1 MWQPVRCVV
10 SRLFPVRGIGA
21 RGDTRTRVRAA
32 SALATAMVMAR
43 TTGAFYVMGGVLGL
57 VITAIAPGDE
67 GNRPLVG
74 TAAAIALVLGLTLLA
89 WGPRLPHSIHHGY
102 VAIATV
108 LVTIAVHS
116 FPNTVG
122 GISLASFYVFVA
134 CDAALFF
141 RWSQA
146 AAHIA
151 FAMALCLWVL
161 PARDLPW
168 WSGLIPAGVT
178 FGVGVVV
185 GILTRMASEAD
196 IDVLTG
202 LLNRRGFD
210 RALNTAIE
218 QAGRSGQGLSLV
230 LVDLDRFQ
238 KINDH
243 LGHRAG
249 DAVLQRV
256 ADTWSKLLSEEQRLA
271 RYGGDAFALLLP
283 NTTEQAAILLTE
295 QLRAAVTTGCSAGV
309 TSWQP
314 GESGSLLVSRADV
327 GLYRAKQAG
336 RNRTVLESSR
346 QLPLAVELRE
356 AIDRGALDVHY
367 QPIVSLTEGGGKAVG
382 VEALLRWSSSAQPD
396 VTTEGLIRVAEEYDL
411 ISDLDELVLRRA
423 CADAARLQETFA
435 QLDLTLNVN
444 VSGLELAETGY
455 ADRVSDILASTGWP
469 ADQLVLE
476 VTESELAAESQTA
489 IGNLHTLRDRGVRI
503 AIDDFGTGYSSLSRL
518 ATLPSDI
525 IKVDQSFVAAIRSD
539 SPAPPLLGVIAALSS
554 ALDLQVIA
562 EGVETEYQAAVL
574 TELGFAL
581 AQGYHYSDSHPVAE
595 LINDLN
601 EGQGR
606 VGSGFAG
613 REIGDDPMPAANGW
627 LPLG

>member
-1 MWQPVRCVV
+1 M
-10 SRLFPVRGIGA
+10 RGIGS

-43 TTGAFYVMGGVLGL
+43 TTGAFYVMGGLLGL
-57 VITAIAPGDE
+57 ILTAVAPGDE

-74 TAAAIALVLGLTLLA
+74 VAAFVALLLGISLLI
-89 WGPRLPHSIHHGY
+89 WGPRLPHSVHHAY
-102 VAIATV
+102 VATATV
-108 LVTIAVHS
+108 LVTVAVHW

-122 GISLASFYVFVA
+122 AISLAAFYVFVA
-134 CDAALFF
+134 CDAAIFF
-141 RWSQA
+141 SWRWLG
-146 AAHIA
+146 AHLA
-151 FAMALCLWVL
+151 FAIACCLWVV
-161 PARDLPW
+161 PSRGLPW
-168 WSGLIPAGVT
+168 WSGLIPAGIT
-178 FGVGVVV
+178 FGIGIVV
-185 GILTRMASEAD
+185 GILTRMASDAD

-210 RALNTAIE
+210 RALSNAI
-218 QAGRSGQGLSLV
+218 AHATRTGQGLALV

-256 ADTWSKLLSEEQRLA
+256 ADTWSKLLGPDQRLA

-283 NTTEQAAILLTE
+283 GTTEQAAILLTE
-295 QLRAAVTTGCSAGV
+295 ELRAAVTTGCSAGV

-356 AIDRGALDVHY
+356 AIDRGTLDVQY
-367 QPIVSLTEGGGKAVG
+367 QPIVSLSDGATRAVG
-382 VEALLRWSSSAQPD
+382 VEALLRWSSHAQPD

-444 VSGLELAETGY
+444 VSGLELAETEY
-455 ADRVSDILASTGWP
+455 ADRVSGILTETGWP
-469 ADQLVLE
+469 AEQLVLE
-476 VTESELAAESQTA
+476 VTESELAAESETA
-489 IGNLHTLRDRGVRI
+489 IANLHKLRERGVRI

-525 IKVDQSFVAAIRSD
+525 LKVDQSFVAAIRSD
-539 SPAPPLLGVIAALSS
+539 SPAPPLLGVIAALSKS
-554 ALDLQVIA
+554 LDLQVIA

-581 AQGYHYSDSHPVAE
+581 AQGYHYSDSHPVSE

-601 EGQGR
+601 DRHGL
-606 VGSGFAG
+606 VG
-613 REIGDDPMPAANGW
+613 AAISDGEPNTNGW
-627 LPLG
+627 IPMDNPLDGGAPGAQG

>member
-1 MWQPVRCVV
+1 M
-10 SRLFPVRGIGA
+10 RGLGS
-21 RGDTRTRVRAA
+21 RGDTRTQVRAA

-57 VITAIAPGDE
+57 LITAIAPGDE

-74 TAAAIALVLGLTLLA
+74 SAAAVALLLGVSLLI
-89 WGPRLPHSIHHGY
+89 WGPRQPHWVHHGY
-102 VAIATV
+102 VAVATV
-108 LVTIAVHS
+108 LVTIAVHW

-122 GISLASFYVFVA
+122 AITLAAFYVFVA
-134 CDAALFF
+134 ADAAIFF
-141 RWSQA
+141 AWRLA
-146 AAHIA
+146 GAHVG
-151 FAMALCLWVL
+151 FAVVLCLWVV
-161 PARDLPW
+161 PSRGLPW
-168 WSGLIPAGVT
+168 WSGIIPAGITV
-178 FGVGVVV
+178 GVGIVV
-185 GILTRMASEAD
+185 GILTRMASDAD
-196 IDVLTG
+196 IDTLTG

-210 RALNTAIE
+210 RALNSAIGH
-218 QAGRSGQGLSLV
+218 AGRTGQGLALV

-256 ADTWSKLLSEEQRLA
+256 GDAWSKLLGPDQVLA

-356 AIDRGALDVHY
+356 AIDTGALDVHY
-367 QPIVSLTEGGGKAVG
+367 QPIVSLGEDGAQAVG
-382 VEALLRWSSSAQPD
+382 VEALLRWSSNAQPD

-423 CADAARLQETFA
+423 CADAARLQQTFA

-444 VSGLELAETGY
+444 VSGLELAESNY
-455 ADRVSDILASTGWP
+455 ADRVSGILADTGWP

-489 IGNLHTLRDRGVRI
+489 IANLHQLRDSGVRI

-518 ATLPSDI
+518 ATIPSDI
-525 IKVDQSFVAAIRSD
+525 LKVDQSFVAAIRSD
-539 SPAPPLLGVIAALSS
+539 SPAPPLLGVIAALSKS
-554 ALDLQVIA
+554 LDLQVIA

-581 AQGYHYSDSHPVAE
+581 AQGYHYSDSHPVSE
-595 LINDLN
+595 LISDMNSSRGLVGAGATDRELAAKGWVPLDN
-601 EGQGR
+601 NGFDPEGSIR
-606 VGSGFAG
+606 RS
-613 REIGDDPMPAANGW
+613 
-627 LPLG
+627 

>member
-1 MWQPVRCVV
+1 M
-10 SRLFPVRGIGA
+10 RGIGA

-32 SALATAMVMAR
+32 SALATAKVMAR
-43 TTGAFYVMGGVLGL
+43 TTGAFYVLGGVLGL
-57 VITAIAPGDE
+57 TITAVAPGDD
-67 GNRPLVG
+67 GNRLLVG
-74 TAAAIALVLGLTLLA
+74 TAAAVALVLGLTLLV
-89 WGPRLPHSIHHGY
+89 WGPRMPHALHHLY
-102 VAIATV
+102 LATATV
-108 LVTIAVHS
+108 LVTIAVHD
-116 FPNTVG
+116 FPNLVG
-122 GISLASFYVFVA
+122 GITLASFYVFIA

-141 RWSQA
+141 AWPQA
-146 AAHIA
+146 AAHIG
-151 FAMALCLWVL
+151 FAMVLCLWVL

-178 FGVGVVV
+178 FGAGVVV
-185 GILTRMASEAD
+185 GILTRMASDAD

-202 LLNRRGFD
+202 LLNRRGFEKQ
-210 RALNTAIE
+210 LNPAIDA
-218 QAGRSGQGLSLV
+218 AGRSGQGLSLV

-256 ADTWSKLLSEEQRLA
+256 ADSWLDLLAPDQVLA
-271 RYGGDAFALLLP
+271 RFGGDVFALLLP
-283 NTTEQAAILLTE
+283 GTTEQAAILLTE
-295 QLRAAVTTGCSAGV
+295 KLRAAVTMGCSAGV

-314 GESGSLLVSRADV
+314 GESGSLLISRADV

-367 QPIVSLTEGGGKAVG
+367 QPIVSLTEDGGQAVG
-382 VEALLRWSSSAQPD
+382 VEALLRWSSNAQPE

-423 CADAARLQETFA
+423 CADAARLQESFA
-435 QLDLTLNVN
+435 SLDLTLNVN
-444 VSGLELAETGY
+444 VSGLELAEPDY
-455 ADRVSDILASTGWP
+455 AERVATILSDTGWP

-489 IGNLHTLRDRGVRI
+489 ITNLHTLRDRGVRI

-518 ATLPSDI
+518 ATIPSDI
-525 IKVDQSFVAAIRSD
+525 LKVDQSFVAAIRSD
-539 SPAPPLLGVIAALSS
+539 SPAPPLLGVIAALSKS
-554 ALDLQVIA
+554 LDLQVIA

-581 AQGYHYSDSHPVAE
+581 AQGYHYSDSHPVSE

-601 EGQGR
+601 DARPRPTGT
-606 VGSGFAG
+606 
-613 REIGDDPMPAANGW
+613 DDSVAANGW
-627 LPLG
+627 IPLG

>member
-1 MWQPVRCVV
+1 M
-10 SRLFPVRGIGA
+10 RGIGA

-32 SALATAMVMAR
+32 SALATAKVMAR
-43 TTGAFYVMGGVLGL
+43 TTGAFYVLGGVLGL
-57 VITAIAPGDE
+57 TITAIAPADTRALDVTGVED
-67 GNRPLVG
+67 GSRLLVG
-74 TAAAIALVLGLTLLA
+74 IAAAVALVLGLTLLA
-89 WGPRLPHSIHHGY
+89 WGPRMPHALHHAY
-102 VAIATV
+102 LATATV
-108 LVTIAVHS
+108 LVTIAVHD
-116 FPNTVG
+116 FPNLVG
-122 GISLASFYVFVA
+122 GITLASFYVFVA

-141 RWSQA
+141 AWPFA
-146 AAHIA
+146 AAHIG

-161 PARDLPW
+161 PDRGLSW

-178 FGVGVVV
+178 FGAGVVV
-185 GILTRMASEAD
+185 GILTRMASDAD

-202 LLNRRGFD
+202 LLNRRGFEKQ
-210 RALNTAIE
+210 LNPAIDA
-218 QAGRSGQGLSLV
+218 AGRGGHGLSLV

-256 ADTWSKLLSEEQRLA
+256 ADAWLDLLAPDQVLA
-271 RYGGDAFALLLP
+271 RFGGDVFALLLP
-283 NTTEQAAILLTE
+283 GTTEQAAILLTE
-295 QLRAAVTTGCSAGV
+295 QLRAAVTMGCSAGV

-314 GESGSLLVSRADV
+314 GESGSLLISRADV

-367 QPIVSLTEGGGKAVG
+367 QPIVSLTEDGGQAVG
-382 VEALLRWSSSAQPD
+382 VEALLRWSSNAQPE

-423 CADAARLQETFA
+423 CADAARLQESFA
-435 QLDLTLNVN
+435 SLDLTLNVN
-444 VSGLELAETGY
+444 VSGLELAETDY
-455 ADRVSDILASTGWP
+455 AERVATILADTGWP

-489 IGNLHTLRDRGVRI
+489 ITNLHTLRERGVRI

-518 ATLPSDI
+518 ATIPSDI
-525 IKVDQSFVAAIRSD
+525 LKVDQSFVAAIRSD
-539 SPAPPLLGVIAALSS
+539 SPAPPLLGVIAALSKS
-554 ALDLQVIA
+554 LDLQVIA

-581 AQGYHYSDSHPVAE
+581 AQGYHYSDSHPVSE

-601 EGQGR
+601 EGNPQAGTSDDDDSLSA
-606 VGSGFAG
+606 SGW
-613 REIGDDPMPAANGW
+613 I
-627 LPLG
+627 PL

>member
-1 MWQPVRCVV
+1 
-10 SRLFPVRGIGA
+10 
-21 RGDTRTRVRAA
+21 
-32 SALATAMVMAR
+32 MAR

-57 VITAIAPGDE
+57 LITAIAPGDQ

-74 TAAAIALVLGLTLLA
+74 SAAAVALVLGSTLLA
-89 WGPRLPHSIHHGY
+89 WGPRLPHSAHHVY
-102 VAIATV
+102 LATATV

-116 FPNTVG
+116 FPNTTG
-122 GISLASFYVFVA
+122 AISLSAFYVFIA
-134 CDAALFF
+134 CDAAMFF
-141 RWSQA
+141 TWSQA
-146 AAHIA
+146 SAHIG
-151 FAMALCLWVL
+151 FALALCLWVL
-161 PARDLPW
+161 PVRPAPPGLPW
-168 WSGLIPAGVT
+168 WTGLIPAGVT
-178 FGVGVVV
+178 VGVGVVV
-185 GILTRMASEAD
+185 GVLTRMASEAD

-202 LLNRRGFD
+202 LLNSRGFD
-210 RALNTAIE
+210 RVLGTAIQ
-218 QAGRSGQGLSLV
+218 QAARNDHGLALV

-238 KINDH
+238 KVNDH

-256 ADTWSKLLSEEQRLA
+256 ADTWSKLLAADHHLA

-295 QLRAAVTTGCSAGV
+295 QLRAAVTVGCSAGV

-314 GESGSLLVSRADV
+314 GESGSLLISRADV

-336 RNRTVLESSR
+336 RNRTVLESAR

-356 AIDRGALDVHY
+356 AIDCGALDVHY

-382 VEALLRWSSSAQPD
+382 VEALLRWSSSAQPE

-411 ISDLDELVLRRA
+411 IADLDELVLRRA
-423 CADAARLQETFA
+423 CTDAVRLQETFD

-455 ADRVSDILASTGWP
+455 ADRVADILAGTGWP
-469 ADQLVLE
+469 AEQLVLE

-489 IGNLHTLRDRGVRI
+489 VTNLHTLRDRGVRI

-525 IKVDQSFVAAIRSD
+525 LKVDQSFVAAIRSG

-581 AQGYHYSDSHPVAE
+581 AQGYHYSDSHPVSE
-595 LINDLN
+595 LISDLDAT
-601 EGQGR
+601 EER
-606 VGSGFAG
+606 ADPSVTDTATAP
-613 REIGDDPMPAANGW
+613 GDSVEANGW
-627 LPLG
+627 VPLP

>member
-1 MWQPVRCVV
+1 M
-10 SRLFPVRGIGA
+10 RGFGS

-57 VITAIAPGDE
+57 LITAVAPGSE
-67 GNRPLVG
+67 GNRVVVG
-74 TAAAIALVLGLTLLA
+74 VAAATALALGISLLI

-102 VAIATV
+102 VAVATV
-108 LVTIAVHS
+108 LVTVAVHW

-122 GISLASFYVFVA
+122 AISLAAFYVFIA
-134 CDAALFF
+134 CDAAIFF
-141 RWSQA
+141 AWQWV
-146 AAHIA
+146 AAHVV
-151 FAMALCLWVL
+151 FAVLLCLWVV
-161 PARDLPW
+161 PSRGLPW
-168 WSGLIPAGVT
+168 WSGMIPAGVT
-178 FGVGVVV
+178 VGVGIVV
-185 GILTRMASEAD
+185 GILTRMASDAD

-210 RALNTAIE
+210 RALNGAI
-218 QAGRSGQGLSLV
+218 AHATRTGQGLALV

-256 ADTWSKLLSEEQRLA
+256 ADTWQKLLAPGQRLA

-356 AIDRGALDVHY
+356 AIDKGALDVHY
-367 QPIVSLTEGGGKAVG
+367 QPIVSLTEGGSKAVG

-444 VSGLELAETGY
+444 VSGLELAESEY
-455 ADRVSDILASTGWP
+455 ADRVSGILADTGWP
-469 ADQLVLE
+469 AEQLVLE

-489 IGNLHTLRDRGVRI
+489 IGNLHKLRERGVRI

-518 ATLPSDI
+518 ATIPSDI
-525 IKVDQSFVAAIRSD
+525 LKVDQSFVAAIRSD
-539 SPAPPLLGVIAALSS
+539 SPAPPLLGVIAALSKS
-554 ALDLQVIA
+554 LDLQVIA

-581 AQGYHYSDSHPVAE
+581 AQGYHYSDSHPVSE
-595 LINDLN
+595 LISDLN
-601 EGQGR
+601 DRRGL
-606 VGSGFAG
+606 VGAG
-613 REIGDDPMPAANGW
+613 APDRDFAANGW
-627 LPLG
+627 IPLDTPYDTGR

>member
-1 MWQPVRCVV
+1 
-10 SRLFPVRGIGA
+10 
-21 RGDTRTRVRAA
+21 
-32 SALATAMVMAR
+32 MAR
-43 TTGAFYVMGGVLGL
+43 TTGAFYVLGGVLGL
-57 VITAIAPGDE
+57 TITAVAPGDD
-67 GNRPLVG
+67 GNRLLVG
-74 TAAAIALVLGLTLLA
+74 TAAAVALVLGLTLLV
-89 WGPRLPHSIHHGY
+89 WGPRMPHALHHLY
-102 VAIATV
+102 LATATV
-108 LVTIAVHS
+108 LVTIAVHD
-116 FPNTVG
+116 FPNLVG
-122 GISLASFYVFVA
+122 GITLASFYVFIA

-141 RWSQA
+141 AWPQA
-146 AAHIA
+146 AAHIG
-151 FAMALCLWVL
+151 FAMVLCLWVL

-178 FGVGVVV
+178 FGAGVVV
-185 GILTRMASEAD
+185 GILTRMASDAD

-202 LLNRRGFD
+202 LLNRRGFEKQ
-210 RALNTAIE
+210 LNPAIDA
-218 QAGRSGQGLSLV
+218 AGRSGQGLSLV

-256 ADTWSKLLSEEQRLA
+256 ADSWLDLLAPDQVLA
-271 RYGGDAFALLLP
+271 RFGGDVFALLLP
-283 NTTEQAAILLTE
+283 GTTEQAAILLTE
-295 QLRAAVTTGCSAGV
+295 KLRAAVTMGCSAGV

-314 GESGSLLVSRADV
+314 GESGSLLISRADV

-367 QPIVSLTEGGGKAVG
+367 QPIVSLTEDGGQAVG
-382 VEALLRWSSSAQPD
+382 VEALLRWSSNAQPE

-423 CADAARLQETFA
+423 CADAARLQESFA
-435 QLDLTLNVN
+435 SLDLTLNVN
-444 VSGLELAETGY
+444 VSGLELAEPDY
-455 ADRVSDILASTGWP
+455 AERVATILSDTGWP

-489 IGNLHTLRDRGVRI
+489 ITNLHTLRDRGVRI

-518 ATLPSDI
+518 ATIPSDI
-525 IKVDQSFVAAIRSD
+525 LKVDQSFVAAIRSD
-539 SPAPPLLGVIAALSS
+539 SPAPPLLGVIAALSKS
-554 ALDLQVIA
+554 LDLQVIA

-581 AQGYHYSDSHPVAE
+581 AQGYHYSDSHPVSE

-601 EGQGR
+601 DARPRPTGT
-606 VGSGFAG
+606 
-613 REIGDDPMPAANGW
+613 DDSVAANGW
-627 LPLG
+627 IPLG

>member
-1 MWQPVRCVV
+1 M
-10 SRLFPVRGIGA
+10 SRLEIVRGIGS
-21 RGDTRTRVRAA
+21 RGDTRTRVRTV
-32 SALATAMVMAR
+32 SALATARVMAR

-57 VITAIAPGDE
+57 LLTAIAPGTE
-67 GNRPLVG
+67 GNRALVG
-74 TAAAIALVLGLTLLA
+74 CAAGVAVLLGVSLLI
-89 WGPRLPHSIHHGY
+89 WGPRLPHSVHHGY
-102 VAIATV
+102 VALATV
-108 LVTIAVHS
+108 LVTIAVHW

-122 GISLASFYVFVA
+122 AIGLSAFYAFIA
-134 CDAALFF
+134 CDAAIFF
-141 RWSQA
+141 AWQWV
-146 AAHIA
+146 AAHVT
-151 FAMALCLWVL
+151 FAVLLCLWVV
-161 PARDLPW
+161 PSRELPW
-168 WSGLIPAGVT
+168 WSGVISAGVAV
-178 FGVGVVV
+178 GVGIVV
-185 GILTRMASEAD
+185 GILTRMASDAD
-196 IDVLTG
+196 IDMLTG

-210 RALNTAIE
+210 RALSNAI
-218 QAGRSGQGLSLV
+218 AHAARTGQGLALV

-256 ADTWSKLLSEEQRLA
+256 GDTWSKVLAPDQQLA

-356 AIDRGALDVHY
+356 AIDKGALDVHY
-367 QPIVSLTEGGGKAVG
+367 QPIVSLSEDGAGQAVG

-411 ISDLDELVLRRA
+411 IADLDELVLRRA

-444 VSGLELAETGY
+444 VSGLELAESDY
-455 ADRVSDILASTGWP
+455 ADRVSGILNDTGWP

-489 IGNLHTLRDRGVRI
+489 IGNLSTLRERGVRI

-518 ATLPSDI
+518 ATIPSDI
-525 IKVDQSFVAAIRSD
+525 LKVDQSFVAAIRSD
-539 SPAPPLLGVIAALSS
+539 SPAPPLLGVIAALSRS
-554 ALDLQVIA
+554 LDLQVIA

-581 AQGYHYSDSHPVAE
+581 AQGYHYSDSHPVAD

-601 EGQGR
+601 DQRGL
-606 VGSGFAG
+606 VGAG
-613 REIGDDPMPAANGW
+613 VPEREFSSNGW
-627 LPLG
+627 IPMDASPELGAFGE

>member
-1 MWQPVRCVV
+1 M
-10 SRLFPVRGIGA
+10 RGIGA

-57 VITAIAPGDE
+57 VITAIAPGSE

-74 TAAAIALVLGLTLLA
+74 TAAAIALLLGLTLLA
-89 WGPRLPHSIHHGY
+89 WGPRLPHGIHHVY
-102 VAIATV
+102 VGIATV

-122 GISLASFYVFVA
+122 AISLAAFYVFVA

-151 FAMALCLWVL
+151 FAVVMCLWVL
-161 PARDLPW
+161 PTRDLPW

-202 LLNRRGFD
+202 LHNRRGFD
-210 RALNTAIE
+210 RRLNSAIE
-218 QAGRSGQGLSLV
+218 LATRTGQGLSLV

-256 ADTWSKLLSEEQRLA
+256 ADTWSGLLQPEQVLA

-367 QPIVSLTEGGGKAVG
+367 QPIVSLSEGGGKAVG
-382 VEALLRWSSSAQPD
+382 VEALLRWSSNAQPD

-411 ISDLDELVLRRA
+411 IADLDELVLRRA

-455 ADRVSDILASTGWP
+455 ADRVSGILAGSGWP
-469 ADQLVLE
+469 AEQLVLE

-489 IGNLHTLRDRGVRI
+489 IANLHTLRERGVRI

-525 IKVDQSFVAAIRSD
+525 LKVDQSFVAAIRSD

-595 LINDLN
+595 LISDLN

-606 VGSGFAG
+606 VGPMTD
-613 REIGDDPMPAANGW
+613 DDPMPSANGW

>member
-1 MWQPVRCVV
+1 M
-10 SRLFPVRGIGA
+10 S
-21 RGDTRTRVRAA
+21 
-32 SALATAMVMAR
+32 R
-43 TTGAFYVMGGVLGL
+43 TTGAFYVMGGVIGLG
-57 VITAIAPGDE
+57 VTAIAPTAGLGGADE
-67 GNRPLVG
+67 GNRILVG
-74 TAAAIALVLGLTLLA
+74 GAALVALLLGISLLG
-89 WGPRLPHSIHHGY
+89 WGPRLPHGIHHGY
-102 VAIATV
+102 VAVATI
-108 LVTIAVHS
+108 LVTVAVHS
-116 FPNTVG
+116 FPNT
-122 GISLASFYVFVA
+122 IAAITLASFYVFIA

-141 RWSQA
+141 AWPQA

-161 PARDLPW
+161 PTRAGLPW
-168 WSGLIPAGVT
+168 WSGLVPAGVT

-218 QAGRSGQGLSLV
+218 HATRSGQSLALV

-238 KINDH
+238 KVNDH

-256 ADTWSKLLSEEQRLA
+256 ADTWSTLLAPGQRLA
-271 RYGGDAFALLLP
+271 RYGGDVFALLLP
-283 NTTEQAAILLTE
+283 GTTEQAAILLTE

-356 AIDRGALDVHY
+356 AIDQGALDVHY
-367 QPIVSLTEGGGKAVG
+367 QPIVSLSEGGGKAVG

-423 CADAARLQETFA
+423 CSDAAQLQDTFA
-435 QLDLTLNVN
+435 QLELTLNVN
-444 VSGLELAETGY
+444 VSGLELAESGY
-455 ADRVSDILASTGWP
+455 ADRVAEILSSTGWP
-469 ADQLVLE
+469 AEQLVLE
-476 VTESELAAESQTA
+476 VTESELAAESDTA
-489 IGNLHTLRDRGVRI
+489 IANLHTLRERGVRI

-539 SPAPPLLGVIAALSS
+539 SPAPPLLGVIAALSKS
-554 ALDLQVIA
+554 LDLQVIA
-562 EGVETEYQAAVL
+562 EGVETEHQAAVL

-581 AQGYHYSDSHPVAE
+581 AQGYHYSDSHPVDA
-595 LINDLN
+595 LISDLN
-601 EGQGR
+601 KKQGR
-606 VGSGFAG
+606 IGQDVND
-613 REIGDDPMPAANGW
+613 RELGEDSHNAPDGW
-627 LPLG
+627 VPLG

>member
-1 MWQPVRCVV
+1 
-10 SRLFPVRGIGA
+10 
-21 RGDTRTRVRAA
+21 
-32 SALATAMVMAR
+32 MAR
-43 TTGAFYVMGGVLGL
+43 TTGAFYVMGGLLGL
-57 VITAIAPGDE
+57 ALTAVAPGDE

-74 TAAAIALVLGLTLLA
+74 AAAFVALLLGISLLI
-89 WGPRLPHSIHHGY
+89 WGPRLPHSVHHAY
-102 VAIATV
+102 VATATV
-108 LVTIAVHS
+108 LVTVAVHW

-122 GISLASFYVFVA
+122 AISLAAFYVFVA
-134 CDAALFF
+134 CDAAIFF
-141 RWSQA
+141 SWRWLGG
-146 AAHIA
+146 HLA
-151 FAMALCLWVL
+151 FAIACCLWVV
-161 PARDLPW
+161 PSRGLPW
-168 WSGLIPAGVT
+168 WSGIIPAGIT
-178 FGVGVVV
+178 FGIGIVV
-185 GILTRMASEAD
+185 GILTRMASDAD

-210 RALNTAIE
+210 RALSNAI
-218 QAGRSGQGLSLV
+218 AHATRAGQGLALV

-256 ADTWSKLLSEEQRLA
+256 ADTWSKLLAPDQRLA

-283 NTTEQAAILLTE
+283 GTTEQAAILLTE
-295 QLRAAVTTGCSAGV
+295 ELRAAVTTGCSAGV

-356 AIDRGALDVHY
+356 AIDRGTLDVQY
-367 QPIVSLTEGGGKAVG
+367 QPIVSLSDGDTRAVG
-382 VEALLRWSSSAQPD
+382 VEALLRWSSHAQPE

-444 VSGLELAETGY
+444 VSGLELAETEY
-455 ADRVSDILASTGWP
+455 AARVSGILEETGWP
-469 ADQLVLE
+469 AEQLVLE
-476 VTESELAAESQTA
+476 VTESELAAESETA
-489 IGNLHTLRDRGVRI
+489 IANLHRLREFGVRI

-525 IKVDQSFVAAIRSD
+525 LKVDQSFVASIRSD
-539 SPAPPLLGVIAALSS
+539 SPAPPLLGVIAALSKS
-554 ALDLQVIA
+554 LDLQVIA

-581 AQGYHYSDSHPVAE
+581 AQGYHYNDSHPVTE

-601 EGQGR
+601 DRPGLVGASVSEGEP
-606 VGSGFAG
+606 ST
-613 REIGDDPMPAANGW
+613 NGW
-627 LPLG
+627 IPLDNPVDGGAPGAQS

>member
-1 MWQPVRCVV
+1 
-10 SRLFPVRGIGA
+10 
-21 RGDTRTRVRAA
+21 
-32 SALATAMVMAR
+32 MVMAR

-57 VITAIAPGDE
+57 ILTAVAPGDE

-74 TAAAIALVLGLTLLA
+74 VAAFVALLLGVSLLI
-89 WGPRLPHSIHHGY
+89 WGPRLPHSVHHGY
-102 VAIATV
+102 VAAATV
-108 LVTIAVHS
+108 LVTVAVHW

-122 GISLASFYVFVA
+122 AISLAAFYVFVA
-134 CDAALFF
+134 CDAAIFF
-141 RWSQA
+141 SWRWLG
-146 AAHIA
+146 AHLA
-151 FAMALCLWVL
+151 FAIACCLWVV
-161 PARDLPW
+161 PSRGLPW
-168 WSGLIPAGVT
+168 WSGIIPAGIT
-178 FGVGVVV
+178 LGIGIVV
-185 GILTRMASEAD
+185 GILTRMASDAD

-210 RALNTAIE
+210 RALSNAI
-218 QAGRSGQGLSLV
+218 AHATRTGQGLALV

-256 ADTWSKLLSEEQRLA
+256 GDTWSKLLAPDQRLA

-283 NTTEQAAILLTE
+283 GTTEQAAILLTE
-295 QLRAAVTTGCSAGV
+295 ELRAAVTTGCSAGV

-356 AIDRGALDVHY
+356 AIDRGTLDVQY
-367 QPIVSLTEGGGKAVG
+367 QPIVSLSDGATRAVG
-382 VEALLRWSSSAQPD
+382 VEALLRWSSNAQPD

-423 CADAARLQETFA
+423 CADATRLQDTFA

-444 VSGLELAETGY
+444 VSGLELAETEY
-455 ADRVSDILASTGWP
+455 ADRVSGILEETGWP

-476 VTESELAAESQTA
+476 VTESELAAESDTA
-489 IGNLHTLRDRGVRI
+489 IANLHKLRDRGVRI

-525 IKVDQSFVAAIRSD
+525 LKVDQSFVAAIRSD
-539 SPAPPLLGVIAALSS
+539 SPAPPLLGVIAALSKS
-554 ALDLQVIA
+554 LDLQVIA

-581 AQGYHYSDSHPVAE
+581 AQGYHYSDSHPVSE

-601 EGQGR
+601 DRHGLVGAAVADHEPNTNGWIPIDNPLD
-606 VGSGFAG
+606 GSGSGAQS
-613 REIGDDPMPAANGW
+613 
-627 LPLG
+627 

>member
-1 MWQPVRCVV
+1 M
-10 SRLFPVRGIGA
+10 RGIGA

-89 WGPRLPHSIHHGY
+89 WGPRLPHGIHHVY

-108 LVTIAVHS
+108 LVTVAVYS
-116 FPNTVG
+116 FPNMVG
-122 GISLASFYVFVA
+122 AISLAAFYVFVA

-146 AAHIA
+146 SAHIA
-151 FAMALCLWVL
+151 FAMVLCLWVL
-161 PARDLPW
+161 PTRDLPW
-168 WSGLIPAGVT
+168 WSGMIAAGVT

-210 RALNTAIE
+210 RALNAAIE
-218 QAGRSGQGLSLV
+218 LAGRNGHGLALV

-256 ADTWSKLLSEEQRLA
+256 ADTWATLLTPDQRLA

-295 QLRAAVTTGCSAGV
+295 KLRAAVTTGCSAGV

-367 QPIVSLTEGGGKAVG
+367 QPIVSLSEGGGKAVG

-444 VSGLELAETGY
+444 VSGLELAESGY
-455 ADRVSDILASTGWP
+455 AERVAGILESTGWP

-489 IGNLHTLRDRGVRI
+489 IANLHTLRDTGVRI

-525 IKVDQSFVAAIRSD
+525 LKVDQSFVAAIRSD

-581 AQGYHYSDSHPVAE
+581 AQGYHYSDSHPVSA
-595 LINDLN
+595 LISDLN
-601 EGQGR
+601 EGKGR
-606 VGSGFAG
+606 VGTGAAG
-613 REIGDDPMPAANGW
+613 GPMDEDARHAANGW

>member
-1 MWQPVRCVV
+1 M
-10 SRLFPVRGIGA
+10 
-21 RGDTRTRVRAA
+21 RAA

-57 VITAIAPGDE
+57 VITAVAPGDE

-74 TAAAIALVLGLTLLA
+74 AAALVALLLGVSLLI
-89 WGPRLPHSIHHGY
+89 WGPRMPHSVHHVY
-102 VAIATV
+102 VAMATV
-108 LVTIAVHS
+108 LVTVAVHW

-122 GISLASFYVFVA
+122 AISLAAFYVFVA
-134 CDAALFF
+134 CDAAIFFAYKWLGAHVLF
-141 RWSQA
+141 A
-146 AAHIA
+146 VVC
-151 FAMALCLWVL
+151 CLWVV
-161 PARDLPW
+161 PSRGLPW
-168 WSGLIPAGVT
+168 WSGLIPAGITV
-178 FGVGVVV
+178 GVGIVV
-185 GILTRMASEAD
+185 GILTRMASDAD

-210 RALNTAIE
+210 RALANAIAHA
-218 QAGRSGQGLSLV
+218 QRADQSLSLV

-256 ADTWSKLLSEEQRLA
+256 ADTWAKLLTPEQRLA

-283 NTTEQAAILLTE
+283 NSTEQAAILLTE

-356 AIDRGALDVHY
+356 AIDRGTLDVQY
-367 QPIVSLTEGGGKAVG
+367 QPIVSLSDGDTRAVG
-382 VEALLRWSSSAQPD
+382 VEAQLRWSSHAQPE

-423 CADAARLQETFA
+423 CADAARLQETFE

-444 VSGLELAETGY
+444 VSGLELAESDY
-455 ADRVSDILASTGWP
+455 ADRVSGILADTGWS

-476 VTESELAAESQTA
+476 VTESDIAAESETA
-489 IGNLHTLRDRGVRI
+489 VANLHKLRERGVRI

-518 ATLPSDI
+518 ANLPSDI
-525 IKVDQSFVAAIRSD
+525 LKVDQSFVAAIRSD
-539 SPAPPLLGVIAALSS
+539 SPAPPLLGVIAALSKS
-554 ALDLQVIA
+554 LDLQVIA

-581 AQGYHYSDSHPVAE
+581 AQGYHYGDSHPVSE
-595 LINDLN
+595 LISDLN
-601 EGQGR
+601 ERPGL
-606 VGSGFAG
+606 VGAARTEGEVDTTGWIPIDNPLDGGLG
-613 REIGDDPMPAANGW
+613 RE
-627 LPLG
+627 

>member
-1 MWQPVRCVV
+1 M
-10 SRLFPVRGIGA
+10 RGIGA

-57 VITAIAPGDE
+57 VITAVAPGDE
-67 GNRPLVG
+67 GDRPLVG
-74 TAAAIALVLGLTLLA
+74 AAAAIALVLGSTLLV
-89 WGPRLPHSIHHGY
+89 WGPRMPHGIHHAY
-102 VAIATV
+102 VALATV
-108 LVTIAVHS
+108 LITVAVHS

-122 GISLASFYVFVA
+122 AISLASFYVFVA

-146 AAHIA
+146 AAHLA
-151 FAMALCLWVL
+151 FAMLLCLLVL
-161 PARDLPW
+161 PTRDLPW

-210 RALNTAIE
+210 RALNSAIE
-218 QAGRSGQGLSLV
+218 LATRSGQGLALV

-256 ADTWSKLLSEEQRLA
+256 ADTWATLLTPDQRLA

-356 AIDRGALDVHY
+356 AIDNGALDVHY
-367 QPIVSLTEGGGKAVG
+367 QPIVSLSEGGGKAVG

-444 VSGLELAETGY
+444 VSGLELAESGY
-455 ADRVSDILASTGWP
+455 ADRVAGILASTGWP

-476 VTESELAAESQTA
+476 VTESELAAESHIA
-489 IGNLHTLRDRGVRI
+489 IANLHTLRDRGVRI

-525 IKVDQSFVAAIRSD
+525 LKVDQSFVAAIRSD
-539 SPAPPLLGVIAALSS
+539 SPAPPLLSVIAALSS

-581 AQGYHYSDSHPVAE
+581 AQGYHYSDSHPVSA
-595 LINDLN
+595 LISDLN

-606 VGSGFAG
+606 VGPGVPD
-613 REIGDDPMPAANGW
+613 RELDDDSRHAANGW

>member
-1 MWQPVRCVV
+1 M
-10 SRLFPVRGIGA
+10 RGIGS

-57 VITAIAPGDE
+57 LITAVAPGNE

-74 TAAAIALVLGLTLLA
+74 IAAATALVLGISLLI

-102 VAIATV
+102 VAVATV
-108 LVTIAVHS
+108 LVTVAVHW

-122 GISLASFYVFVA
+122 AISLAAFYVFIA
-134 CDAALFF
+134 CDAAIFF
-141 RWSQA
+141 AWQWV
-146 AAHIA
+146 AAHVA
-151 FAMALCLWVL
+151 FAVVLCLWVV
-161 PARDLPW
+161 PSRGLPW
-168 WSGLIPAGVT
+168 WSGMIPAGVT
-178 FGVGVVV
+178 VGVGIVV
-185 GILTRMASEAD
+185 GILTRMASDAD

-210 RALNTAIE
+210 RALNGAI
-218 QAGRSGQGLSLV
+218 AHATRTGQGLALV

-256 ADTWSKLLSEEQRLA
+256 ADAWQKLLQPDQRLA

-356 AIDRGALDVHY
+356 AIDSGALDVHY
-367 QPIVSLTEGGGKAVG
+367 QPIVSLSEGGAKAVG

-444 VSGLELAETGY
+444 VSGLELAESDY
-455 ADRVSDILASTGWP
+455 AERVSGILADTGWP
-469 ADQLVLE
+469 AEQLVLE

-489 IGNLHTLRDRGVRI
+489 IGNLNKLRERGVRI

-518 ATLPSDI
+518 ATIPSDI
-525 IKVDQSFVAAIRSD
+525 LKVDQSFVAAIRSD
-539 SPAPPLLGVIAALSS
+539 SPAPPLLGVIAALSKS
-554 ALDLQVIA
+554 LDLQVIA

-581 AQGYHYSDSHPVAE
+581 AQGYHYSDSHPVSA
-595 LINDLN
+595 LISDLN
-601 EGQGR
+601 ESRGL
-606 VGSGFAG
+606 VGAGAPEREYSGNG
-613 REIGDDPMPAANGW
+613 WIPMDDPGRN
-627 LPLG
+627 

>member
-1 MWQPVRCVV
+1 
-10 SRLFPVRGIGA
+10 
-21 RGDTRTRVRAA
+21 
-32 SALATAMVMAR
+32 MAR
-43 TTGAFYVMGGVLGL
+43 TTGAFYVMGGILGL
-57 VITAIAPGDE
+57 LITGIAPGDE
-67 GNRPLVG
+67 GNRALVG
-74 TAAAIALVLGLTLLA
+74 GAAAVALVLGLTLLA
-89 WGPRLPHSIHHGY
+89 WGPRLPHTIHHVY

-122 GISLASFYVFVA
+122 AISLAAFYVFIA

-141 RWSQA
+141 AWSQA
-146 AAHIA
+146 ASHIA
-151 FAMALCLWVL
+151 FAVVLCLWVL
-161 PARDLPW
+161 PARPVMPALPW

-178 FGVGVVV
+178 VGVGVVV
-185 GILTRMASEAD
+185 GVLTRMASEAD

-218 QAGRSGQGLSLV
+218 QATRNGHGLALV

-256 ADTWSKLLSEEQRLA
+256 GDTWSKLLAPGQRLA

-411 ISDLDELVLRRA
+411 IADLDELVLRRA

-444 VSGLELAETGY
+444 VSGLELAESDY
-455 ADRVSDILASTGWP
+455 ADRVANILAGTGWP

-489 IGNLHTLRDRGVRI
+489 IANLHTLRERGVRI

-525 IKVDQSFVAAIRSD
+525 LKVDQSFVAAIRSD

-581 AQGYHYSDSHPVAE
+581 AQGYHYSDSHPVSE
-595 LINDLN
+595 LISDLN
-601 EGQGR
+601 EHQGR
-606 VGSGFAG
+606 VGPGVAD
-613 REIGDDPMPAANGW
+613 RELGDGDSVRANGW
-627 LPLG
+627 VPMP

>member
-1 MWQPVRCVV
+1 
-10 SRLFPVRGIGA
+10 
-21 RGDTRTRVRAA
+21 
-32 SALATAMVMAR
+32 MAR
-43 TTGAFYVMGGVLGL
+43 TTGAFYVLGGVLGL
-57 VITAIAPGDE
+57 TITAIAPGDD
-67 GNRPLVG
+67 GNRLLVG
-74 TAAAIALVLGLTLLA
+74 TAAAVALVLGLTLLA
-89 WGPRLPHSIHHGY
+89 WGPRMPHALHHLY
-102 VAIATV
+102 LATATV
-108 LVTIAVHS
+108 LVTIAVHD
-116 FPNTVG
+116 FPNLVG
-122 GISLASFYVFVA
+122 GITLASFYVFVA

-141 RWSQA
+141 AWPQA
-146 AAHIA
+146 AAHIG

-161 PARDLPW
+161 PDRGLPW
-168 WSGLIPAGVT
+168 WSGMIPAGVT
-178 FGVGVVV
+178 FGAGVVV
-185 GILTRMASEAD
+185 GILTRMASDAD

-202 LLNRRGFD
+202 LLNRRGFEKQ
-210 RALNTAIE
+210 LNPAIDA
-218 QAGRSGQGLSLV
+218 AGRGGQGLALV

-256 ADTWSKLLSEEQRLA
+256 ADTWLDLLAPDQVLA
-271 RYGGDAFALLLP
+271 RFGGDVFALLLP
-283 NTTEQAAILLTE
+283 GTTEQAAILLTE
-295 QLRAAVTTGCSAGV
+295 KLRAAVTMGCSAGV

-314 GESGSLLVSRADV
+314 GESGSLLISRADV

-367 QPIVSLTEGGGKAVG
+367 QPIVSLTEDGGQAVG
-382 VEALLRWSSSAQPD
+382 VEALLRWSSNAQPE

-423 CADAARLQETFA
+423 CADAARLQESFA
-435 QLDLTLNVN
+435 SLDLTLNVN
-444 VSGLELAETGY
+444 VSGLELAEPDY
-455 ADRVSDILASTGWP
+455 AERVATILSDTGWP
-469 ADQLVLE
+469 AEQLVLE

-489 IGNLHTLRDRGVRI
+489 ITNLHTLRDRGVRI

-518 ATLPSDI
+518 ATIPSDI
-525 IKVDQSFVAAIRSD
+525 LKVDQSFVAAIRSD
-539 SPAPPLLGVIAALSS
+539 SPAPPLLGVIAALSKS
-554 ALDLQVIA
+554 LDLQVIA

-581 AQGYHYSDSHPVAE
+581 AQGYHYSDSHPVSE

-601 EGQGR
+601 DGQPKIGTSDDDSLSE
-606 VGSGFAG
+606 SGW
-613 REIGDDPMPAANGW
+613 I
-627 LPLG
+627 PLG

>member
-1 MWQPVRCVV
+1 
-10 SRLFPVRGIGA
+10 
-21 RGDTRTRVRAA
+21 
-32 SALATAMVMAR
+32 MVMAR

-57 VITAIAPGDE
+57 AITAVAPGDE
-67 GNRPLVG
+67 GNRLLVG
-74 TAAAIALVLGLTLLA
+74 TAAAIALLLGLTLLA
-89 WGPRLPHSIHHGY
+89 WGPRLPHAIHHGY
-102 VAIATV
+102 VAVATV
-108 LVTIAVHS
+108 LVTIAVHD
-116 FPNTVG
+116 FPNTTG
-122 GISLASFYVFVA
+122 ALGLASFYVFIA

-141 RWSQA
+141 RMTQA

-151 FAMALCLWVL
+151 FAVALCLWVV
-161 PARDLPW
+161 PTRGFDW
-168 WSGLIPAGVT
+168 WSGIIPAGVT
-178 FGVGVVV
+178 VGVGVVV

-210 RALNTAIE
+210 RALNTAIT
-218 QAGRSGQGLSLV
+218 QATRTGQSLSLV

-256 ADTWSKLLSEEQRLA
+256 ADTWSKLLAPDQRLA

-283 NTTEQAAILLTE
+283 NVTEQAAILLTE

-444 VSGLELAETGY
+444 VSGLELAEAGY
-455 ADRVSDILASTGWP
+455 AERVWDILSSTGWP

-489 IGNLHTLRDRGVRI
+489 IANLHTLRDRGVRI

-525 IKVDQSFVAAIRSD
+525 LKVDQSFVAAIRSD

-581 AQGYHYSDSHPVAE
+581 AQGYHYSDSHPVSE

-601 EGQGR
+601 QGQGR
-606 VGSGFAG
+606 
-613 REIGDDPMPAANGW
+613 IGGGADRAEEDQDAVASNGW
-627 LPLG
+627 VPLN

>member
-1 MWQPVRCVV
+1 M
-10 SRLFPVRGIGA
+10 RGIGA

-57 VITAIAPGDE
+57 VITAVAPGDE

-74 TAAAIALVLGLTLLA
+74 TAAAIALLLGLTLLA
-89 WGPRLPHSIHHGY
+89 WGPRLPHVIHHGY
-102 VAIATV
+102 VVIATI
-108 LVTIAVHS
+108 LITIAVYA

-122 GISLASFYVFVA
+122 AISLAAFYVFVA

-141 RWSQA
+141 RWIQA
-146 AAHIA
+146 NAHIA
-151 FAMALCLWVL
+151 FAVVLCLWAL
-161 PARDLPW
+161 PTRDLPW
-168 WSGLIPAGVT
+168 WSGIIPAGVT

-210 RALNTAIE
+210 RALNTAIA
-218 QAGRSGQGLSLV
+218 QATRTGQNLSLV

-256 ADTWSKLLSEEQRLA
+256 ADTWSKLLAPDQRLA

-283 NTTEQAAILLTE
+283 NVTEQAAILLTE

-444 VSGLELAETGY
+444 VSGLELAESGY
-455 ADRVSDILASTGWP
+455 ADRVWEILSSTGWP

-489 IGNLHTLRDRGVRI
+489 IANLHALRDRGVRI

-525 IKVDQSFVAAIRSD
+525 LKVDQSFVAAIRSD

-581 AQGYHYSDSHPVAE
+581 AQGYHYSDSHPVSE

-601 EGQGR
+601 HGQGR
-606 VGSGFAG
+606 IGGAMD
-613 REIGDDPMPAANGW
+613 REDAVASNGW
-627 LPLG
+627 VPLN

>member
-1 MWQPVRCVV
+1 M
-10 SRLFPVRGIGA
+10 RGIGA

-57 VITAIAPGDE
+57 VITAIAPGSE

-74 TAAAIALVLGLTLLA
+74 TAAAIALLLGLTLLA
-89 WGPRLPHSIHHGY
+89 WGPRLPHGIHHVY

-122 GISLASFYVFVA
+122 AISLAAFYVFVA

-151 FAMALCLWVL
+151 FAVVMCLLVL
-161 PARDLPW
+161 PTRDLPW

-202 LLNRRGFD
+202 LHNRRGFD
-210 RALNTAIE
+210 RRLNSAIE
-218 QAGRSGQGLSLV
+218 LATRTGQGLSLV

-256 ADTWSKLLSEEQRLA
+256 ADTWSGLLQPEQVLA

-367 QPIVSLTEGGGKAVG
+367 QPIVSLSEGGGKAVG
-382 VEALLRWSSSAQPD
+382 VEALLRWSSNAQPD

-411 ISDLDELVLRRA
+411 IADLDELVLRRA

-455 ADRVSDILASTGWP
+455 ADRVSGILASTGWP

-489 IGNLHTLRDRGVRI
+489 ITNLHTLRDRGVRI

-525 IKVDQSFVAAIRSD
+525 LKVDQSFVAAIRSD

-595 LINDLN
+595 LISDLN
-601 EGQGR
+601 DGKGR
-606 VGSGFAG
+606 VGPLAD
-613 REIGDDPMPAANGW
+613 RDPDADPMPSTNGW

>member
-1 MWQPVRCVV
+1 
-10 SRLFPVRGIGA
+10 
-21 RGDTRTRVRAA
+21 
-32 SALATAMVMAR
+32 MAR
-43 TTGAFYVMGGVLGL
+43 TTGAFYVIGGLLGL
-57 VITAIAPGDE
+57 LIIAVAPGE
-67 GNRPLVG
+67 QGNPVVVSI
-74 TAAAIALVLGLTLLA
+74 AAVVALVLGITLLL
-89 WGPRLPHSIHHGY
+89 WGTRLPHVVYHVY
-102 VAIATV
+102 VALATV
-108 LVTIAVHS
+108 LVTVAVLE

-122 GISLASFYVFVA
+122 ALTLATFYAFVA

-141 RWSQA
+141 AWPPA

-151 FAMALCLWVL
+151 FVVVTCLWAL
-161 PARDLPW
+161 PNRSVYPELPW
-168 WSGLIPAGVT
+168 WSGLIPAGCAV
-178 FGVGVVV
+178 GIGVVV

-196 IDVLTG
+196 VDVLTG

-210 RALNTAIE
+210 RALNTAI
-218 QAGRSGQGLSLV
+218 QHATRTGNGLALV

-256 ADTWSKLLSEEQRLA
+256 TAMWSKIITPEQLLA
-271 RYGGDAFALLLP
+271 RYGGDSFALLLP
-283 NTTEQAAILLTE
+283 GSTEQAAILLTE
-295 QLRAAVTTGCSAGV
+295 KLRAAVAAGCSAGV
-309 TSWQP
+309 TSWQQ

-336 RNRTVLESSR
+336 RNRTVLESAR
-346 QLPLAVELRE
+346 QLPLAAELRD
-356 AIDRGALDVHY
+356 AIDRDALDVHY
-367 QPIVSLTEGGGKAVG
+367 QPIVSLSEGGGKAVG
-382 VEALLRWSSSAQPD
+382 VEALLRWSSSAQPE

-411 ISDLDELVLRRA
+411 ISDLDELVLRKA
-423 CADAARLQETFA
+423 CADAARLQSTFA
-435 QLDLTLNVN
+435 QLALTLNVN

-455 ADRVSDILASTGWP
+455 ADRVSEILANTGWP
-469 ADQLVLE
+469 AQQLVLE
-476 VTESELAAESQTA
+476 VTESELAAESHTA
-489 IGNLHTLRDRGVRI
+489 IANLHVLRDRGVRI

-525 IKVDQSFVAAIRSD
+525 LKVDQSFVAAIRSD

-581 AQGYHYSDSHPVAE
+581 AQGYHYSDSHSV
-595 LINDLN
+595 NDLIADLN
-601 EGQGR
+601 RNQGR
-606 VGSGFAG
+606 VGPSGTANALGASDTDF
-613 REIGDDPMPAANGW
+613 GDGDARPASNGW
-627 LPLG
+627 VPLA

>member
-1 MWQPVRCVV
+1 M
-10 SRLFPVRGIGA
+10 
-21 RGDTRTRVRAA
+21 RAA
-32 SALATAMVMAR
+32 SALATAMVMSR
-43 TTGAFYVMGGVLGL
+43 TTGAFYVMGGALGL
-57 VITAIAPGDE
+57 LLTAIAPGDE
-67 GNRPLVG
+67 GNRVLVG
-74 TAAAIALVLGLTLLA
+74 SAAAVALLLGLSLLG
-89 WGPRLPHSIHHGY
+89 WGPRMPHNVHHAY

-108 LVTIAVHS
+108 LVTVAVHS

-122 GISLASFYVFVA
+122 AISLAAFYVFVA

-141 RWSQA
+141 AWPLA
-146 AAHIA
+146 VAHIG
-151 FAMALCLWVL
+151 FAMVMCLWAL
-161 PARDLPW
+161 PTRDLPS
-168 WSGLIPAGVT
+168 WSGVIPAGVT

-196 IDVLTG
+196 IDTLTG

-210 RALNTAIE
+210 RLLNAAIE
-218 QAGRSGQGLSLV
+218 HAGRSGQSLALV
-230 LVDLDRFQ
+230 LVDLDRFR

-256 ADTWSKLLSEEQRLA
+256 ADAWTELLAPDQRLA

-295 QLRAAVTTGCSAGV
+295 RLRAAVTTGCSAGV

-327 GLYRAKQAG
+327 GLYRAKQGG

-346 QLPLAVELRE
+346 QQPLAVELRE
-356 AIDRGALDVHY
+356 AIDNGTLDVHY

-382 VEALLRWSSSAQPD
+382 VEALLRWSPTAQPD

-444 VSGLELAETGY
+444 VSGLELAETEY
-455 ADRVSDILASTGWP
+455 ADRVAGILEHTGWP

-489 IGNLHTLRDRGVRI
+489 IANLHTLRERGVRI

-539 SPAPPLLGVIAALSS
+539 SPAPPLLGVIAALSN

-595 LINDLN
+595 LITDLN
-601 EGQGR
+601 SGR
-606 VGSGFAG
+606 PELTAEPSAPPP
-613 REIGDDPMPAANGW
+613 RTGDDDTHETADGW

>member
-1 MWQPVRCVV
+1 M
-10 SRLFPVRGIGA
+10 
-21 RGDTRTRVRAA
+21 RTA

-57 VITAIAPGDE
+57 MITAIAPGDE

-74 TAAAIALVLGLTLLA
+74 SAAFMALLLGISLLI
-89 WGPRLPHSIHHGY
+89 WGPRMPHSAHHVY
-102 VAIATV
+102 VGVATV
-108 LVTIAVHS
+108 LVTIAVHW

-122 GISLASFYVFVA
+122 AITLAAFYVFVA
-134 CDAALFF
+134 CDAAIFF
-141 RWSQA
+141 SWRWL
-146 AAHIA
+146 AAHLT
-151 FAMALCLWVL
+151 FAVVACLWVV
-161 PARDLPW
+161 PSRGLPW
-168 WSGLIPAGVT
+168 WSGFIPAGITV
-178 FGVGVVV
+178 GVGIVV
-185 GILTRMASEAD
+185 GILTRMAADAD

-210 RALNTAIE
+210 RALNVAIA
-218 QAGRSGQGLSLV
+218 QAGRTGQGLALV

-256 ADTWSKLLSEEQRLA
+256 GDTWSKLLAPDQRLA

-356 AIDRGALDVHY
+356 AIDRGALDVQY
-367 QPIVSLTEGGGKAVG
+367 QPIVTLGEGGAKAVG
-382 VEALLRWSSSAQPD
+382 VEALLRWSSHAQPE

-444 VSGLELAETGY
+444 VSGLELAQGEY
-455 ADRVSDILASTGWP
+455 AERVSGILADTGWP

-476 VTESELAAESQTA
+476 VTESELAAESETA
-489 IGNLHTLRDRGVRI
+489 IANLHALRERGVRI

-525 IKVDQSFVAAIRSD
+525 LKVDQSFVAAIRSD
-539 SPAPPLLGVIAALSS
+539 SPAPPLLGVIAALSKS
-554 ALDLQVIA
+554 LDLQVIA

-581 AQGYHYSDSHPVAE
+581 AQGYHYSDSQPVAE

-601 EGQGR
+601 ERSGL
-606 VGSGFAG
+606 VGAG
-613 REIGDDPMPAANGW
+613 VEPGNGW
-627 LPLG
+627 VPVDNPLDEGVGGGQR

>member
-1 MWQPVRCVV
+1 
-10 SRLFPVRGIGA
+10 
-21 RGDTRTRVRAA
+21 
-32 SALATAMVMAR
+32 MVMAR
-43 TTGAFYVMGGVLGL
+43 TTGAFYVMGGALGL
-57 VITAIAPGDE
+57 ILTAVAPGDE

-74 TAAAIALVLGLTLLA
+74 SAAFVALLLGISLLI
-89 WGPRLPHSIHHGY
+89 WGPRLPHWAHHLY
-102 VAIATV
+102 VGTATV
-108 LVTIAVHS
+108 LVTIAVHW

-122 GISLASFYVFVA
+122 AISLAAFYVFVA
-134 CDAALFF
+134 CDAAIFF
-141 RWSQA
+141 SWRWLG
-146 AAHIA
+146 AHLA
-151 FAMALCLWVL
+151 FAIVCCLWVV
-161 PARDLPW
+161 PSRGLPW
-168 WSGLIPAGVT
+168 WSGLIPAGIT
-178 FGVGVVV
+178 VGIGIVV
-185 GILTRMASEAD
+185 GILTRMASNAD

-210 RALNTAIE
+210 RVLSNAI
-218 QAGRSGQGLSLV
+218 AHATRTGQGLALV

-256 ADTWSKLLSEEQRLA
+256 ADTWAGLLSPDQRLA
-271 RYGGDAFALLLP
+271 RYGGDAFAVLLP

-356 AIDRGALDVHY
+356 AIDRGTLDVQY
-367 QPIVSLTEGGGKAVG
+367 QPIVSLTDGATRAVG
-382 VEALLRWSSSAQPD
+382 VEALLRWSSQAQPE

-444 VSGLELAETGY
+444 VSGLELAETDY
-455 ADRVSDILASTGWP
+455 ADRVSGILTETGWP

-476 VTESELAAESQTA
+476 VTESELAAESDTA
-489 IGNLHTLRDRGVRI
+489 IANLHKLRDRGVRI

-525 IKVDQSFVAAIRSD
+525 LKVDQSFVAAIRSD
-539 SPAPPLLGVIAALSS
+539 SPAPPLLGVIAALSKS
-554 ALDLQVIA
+554 LDLQVIA
-562 EGVETEYQAAVL
+562 EGVETEHQAAVL

-581 AQGYHYSDSHPVAE
+581 AQGYHYSDSHPVSE

-601 EGQGR
+601 DRHGL
-606 VGSGFAG
+606 VG
-613 REIGDDPMPAANGW
+613 AALSDHEPNTNGW
-627 LPLG
+627 IPIDNPLTDE

>member
-1 MWQPVRCVV
+1 
-10 SRLFPVRGIGA
+10 
-21 RGDTRTRVRAA
+21 
-32 SALATAMVMAR
+32 MAR
-43 TTGAFYVMGGVLGL
+43 TTGAFYVLGGVLGL
-57 VITAIAPGDE
+57 TITAIAPADTRALDVTGVED
-67 GNRPLVG
+67 GSRLLVG
-74 TAAAIALVLGLTLLA
+74 IAAAVALVLGLTLLA
-89 WGPRLPHSIHHGY
+89 WGPRMPHALHHAY
-102 VAIATV
+102 LATATV
-108 LVTIAVHS
+108 LVTIAVHD
-116 FPNTVG
+116 FPNLVG
-122 GISLASFYVFVA
+122 GITLASFYVFVA

-141 RWSQA
+141 AWPFA
-146 AAHIA
+146 AAHIG

-161 PARDLPW
+161 PDRGLSW

-178 FGVGVVV
+178 FGAGVVV
-185 GILTRMASEAD
+185 GILTRMASDAD

-202 LLNRRGFD
+202 LLNRRGFEKQ
-210 RALNTAIE
+210 LNPAIDA
-218 QAGRSGQGLSLV
+218 AGRGGHGLSLV

-256 ADTWSKLLSEEQRLA
+256 ADAWLDLLAPDQVLA
-271 RYGGDAFALLLP
+271 RFGGDVFALLLP
-283 NTTEQAAILLTE
+283 GTTEQAAILLTE
-295 QLRAAVTTGCSAGV
+295 QLRAAVTMGCSAGV

-314 GESGSLLVSRADV
+314 GESGSLLISRADV

-367 QPIVSLTEGGGKAVG
+367 QPIVSLTEDGGQAVG
-382 VEALLRWSSSAQPD
+382 VEALLRWSSNAQPE

-423 CADAARLQETFA
+423 CADAARLQESFA
-435 QLDLTLNVN
+435 SLDLTLNVN
-444 VSGLELAETGY
+444 VSGLELAETDY
-455 ADRVSDILASTGWP
+455 AERVATILADTGWP

-489 IGNLHTLRDRGVRI
+489 ITNLHTLRERGVRI

-518 ATLPSDI
+518 ATIPSDI
-525 IKVDQSFVAAIRSD
+525 LKVDQSFVAAIRSD
-539 SPAPPLLGVIAALSS
+539 SPAPPLLGVIAALSKS
-554 ALDLQVIA
+554 LDLQVIA

-581 AQGYHYSDSHPVAE
+581 AQGYHYSDSHPVSE

-601 EGQGR
+601 EGNPQAGTSDDDDSLSA
-606 VGSGFAG
+606 SGW
-613 REIGDDPMPAANGW
+613 I
-627 LPLG
+627 PL

>member
-1 MWQPVRCVV
+1 
-10 SRLFPVRGIGA
+10 
-21 RGDTRTRVRAA
+21 
-32 SALATAMVMAR
+32 MVMAR

-89 WGPRLPHSIHHGY
+89 WGPRLPHGIHHVY

-108 LVTIAVHS
+108 LVTVAVYS
-116 FPNTVG
+116 FPNMVG
-122 GISLASFYVFVA
+122 AISLAAFYVFVA

-146 AAHIA
+146 SAHIA
-151 FAMALCLWVL
+151 FAMVLCLWVL
-161 PARDLPW
+161 PTRDLPW
-168 WSGLIPAGVT
+168 WSGMIAAGVT

-210 RALNTAIE
+210 RALNAAIE
-218 QAGRSGQGLSLV
+218 LAGRNGHGLALV

-256 ADTWSKLLSEEQRLA
+256 ADTWATLLTPDQRLA

-295 QLRAAVTTGCSAGV
+295 KLRAAVTTGCSAGV

-367 QPIVSLTEGGGKAVG
+367 QPIVSLSEGGGKAVG

-444 VSGLELAETGY
+444 VSGLELAESGY
-455 ADRVSDILASTGWP
+455 AERVAGILESTGWP

-489 IGNLHTLRDRGVRI
+489 IANLHTLRDTGVRI

-525 IKVDQSFVAAIRSD
+525 LKVDQSFVAAIRSD

-581 AQGYHYSDSHPVAE
+581 AQGYHYSDSHPVSA
-595 LINDLN
+595 LISDLN
-601 EGQGR
+601 EGKGR
-606 VGSGFAG
+606 VGTGAAG
-613 REIGDDPMPAANGW
+613 GPMDEDARHAANGW

>member
-1 MWQPVRCVV
+1 
-10 SRLFPVRGIGA
+10 
-21 RGDTRTRVRAA
+21 
-32 SALATAMVMAR
+32 
-43 TTGAFYVMGGVLGL
+43 
-57 VITAIAPGDE
+57 
-67 GNRPLVG
+67 
-74 TAAAIALVLGLTLLA
+74 
-89 WGPRLPHSIHHGY
+89 
-102 VAIATV
+102 
-108 LVTIAVHS
+108 
-116 FPNTVG
+116 
-122 GISLASFYVFVA
+122 
-134 CDAALFF
+134 
-141 RWSQA
+141 
-146 AAHIA
+146 
-151 FAMALCLWVL
+151 
-161 PARDLPW
+161 
-168 WSGLIPAGVT
+168 
-178 FGVGVVV
+178 
-185 GILTRMASEAD
+185 
-196 IDVLTG
+196 
-202 LLNRRGFD
+202 
-210 RALNTAIE
+210 LNTAI
-218 QAGRSGQGLSLV
+218 AHATRSGHGLALV
-230 LVDLDRFQ
+230 LVDLDRFR

-256 ADTWSKLLSEEQRLA
+256 ADTWSKLLPPDQRLA

-396 VTTEGLIRVAEEYDL
+396 VTTEGLIRIAEEYDL

-423 CADAARLQETFA
+423 CADATRLQETFA

-444 VSGLELAETGY
+444 VSGLELAEAGY
-455 ADRVSDILASTGWP
+455 ADRVANILASTGWP
-469 ADQLVLE
+469 AHQLVLE

-489 IGNLHTLRDRGVRI
+489 ISNLHILRERGVRI

-525 IKVDQSFVAAIRSD
+525 LKVDQSFVAAIRSD

-581 AQGYHYSDSHPVAE
+581 AQGYHYSDSHPVAD

-601 EGQGR
+601 ERQGR
-606 VGSGFAG
+606 VGPGLSD
-613 REIGDDPMPAANGW
+613 RELGDDDLHAANGW

>member
-1 MWQPVRCVV
+1 
-10 SRLFPVRGIGA
+10 
-21 RGDTRTRVRAA
+21 
-32 SALATAMVMAR
+32 MVMAR

-57 VITAIAPGDE
+57 VITAIAPGSE

-74 TAAAIALVLGLTLLA
+74 TAAAIALLLGLTLLA
-89 WGPRLPHSIHHGY
+89 WGPRLPHGIHHVY

-122 GISLASFYVFVA
+122 AISLAAFYVFVA

-151 FAMALCLWVL
+151 FAVVLCLWVL
-161 PARDLPW
+161 PTRDLPW

-202 LLNRRGFD
+202 LHNRRGFD
-210 RALNTAIE
+210 RRLNSAIE
-218 QAGRSGQGLSLV
+218 LATRTGQGLSLV

-256 ADTWSKLLSEEQRLA
+256 ADTWSGLLQPEQILA

-367 QPIVSLTEGGGKAVG
+367 QPIVSLSEGGGKAVG
-382 VEALLRWSSSAQPD
+382 VEALLRWSSNAQPD

-411 ISDLDELVLRRA
+411 IADLDELVLRRA

-455 ADRVSDILASTGWP
+455 ADRVSGILASTGWP

-489 IGNLHTLRDRGVRI
+489 IANLHTLRDRGVRI

-525 IKVDQSFVAAIRSD
+525 LKVDQSFVAAIRSD

-581 AQGYHYSDSHPVAE
+581 AQGYHYSDSHPVSE
-595 LINDLN
+595 LISDLN
-601 EGQGR
+601 EGHGR
-606 VGSGFAG
+606 VGPHAD
-613 REIGDDPMPAANGW
+613 RDPDADPMASANGW

>member
-1 MWQPVRCVV
+1 M
-10 SRLFPVRGIGA
+10 RGIGS

-57 VITAIAPGDE
+57 VLTAVAPGNE

-74 TAAAIALVLGLTLLA
+74 AAAFVALLLGISLLI
-89 WGPRLPHSIHHGY
+89 WGPRLPHSVHHAY
-102 VAIATV
+102 VATATV
-108 LVTIAVHS
+108 LVTVAVHW

-122 GISLASFYVFVA
+122 AISLAAFYVFVA
-134 CDAALFF
+134 CDAAIFF
-141 RWSQA
+141 SWRWLGG
-146 AAHIA
+146 HIA
-151 FAMALCLWVL
+151 FAIACCLWVV
-161 PARDLPW
+161 PSRGLPW
-168 WSGLIPAGVT
+168 WSGIIPAGIT
-178 FGVGVVV
+178 FGIGIVV
-185 GILTRMASEAD
+185 GILTRMASDAD

-210 RALNTAIE
+210 RALSNAI
-218 QAGRSGQGLSLV
+218 AHATRTGQGLALV

-249 DAVLQRV
+249 DAVLRRV
-256 ADTWSKLLSEEQRLA
+256 ADSWSKLLAPEQRLA

-283 NTTEQAAILLTE
+283 GTTEQAAILLTE
-295 QLRAAVTTGCSAGV
+295 ELRAAVTTGCSAGV

-356 AIDRGALDVHY
+356 AIDRGTLDVQY
-367 QPIVSLTEGGGKAVG
+367 QPIVSLTEGATRAVG
-382 VEALLRWSSSAQPD
+382 VEALLRWSSHAQPD

-444 VSGLELAETGY
+444 VSGLELAETEY
-455 ADRVSDILASTGWP
+455 ADRVSGILAETGWP
-469 ADQLVLE
+469 AEQLVLE
-476 VTESELAAESQTA
+476 VTESELAAESETA
-489 IGNLHTLRDRGVRI
+489 IANLHTLREFGVRI

-525 IKVDQSFVAAIRSD
+525 LKVDQSFVASIRSD
-539 SPAPPLLGVIAALSS
+539 SPAPPLLGVIAALSKS
-554 ALDLQVIA
+554 LDLQVIA
-562 EGVETEYQAAVL
+562 EGVETDYQAAVL

-581 AQGYHYSDSHPVAE
+581 AQGYHYSDSHPVSE

-601 EGQGR
+601 DRHGLVGASVSEGEP
-606 VGSGFAG
+606 ST
-613 REIGDDPMPAANGW
+613 NGW
-627 LPLG
+627 IPLDNPLDGGAPGAQG

>member
-1 MWQPVRCVV
+1 
-10 SRLFPVRGIGA
+10 
-21 RGDTRTRVRAA
+21 
-32 SALATAMVMAR
+32 MAR

-57 VITAIAPGDE
+57 VITAVAPGDE

-74 TAAAIALVLGLTLLA
+74 AAALVALLLGVSLLI
-89 WGPRLPHSIHHGY
+89 WGPRMPHAVHHVY
-102 VAIATV
+102 VAMATV
-108 LVTIAVHS
+108 LVTVAVHW

-122 GISLASFYVFVA
+122 AISLAAFYVFVA
-134 CDAALFF
+134 CDAAIFFAYKWLGAHVLF
-141 RWSQA
+141 A
-146 AAHIA
+146 VVC
-151 FAMALCLWVL
+151 CLWVV
-161 PARDLPW
+161 PSRGLPW
-168 WSGLIPAGVT
+168 WSGLIPAGIT
-178 FGVGVVV
+178 VGIGIVV
-185 GILTRMASEAD
+185 GILTRMASDAD

-210 RALNTAIE
+210 RALANAISHA
-218 QAGRSGQGLSLV
+218 QRTDQHLSLV

-256 ADTWSKLLSEEQRLA
+256 ADTWAKLLAPEQRLA

-283 NTTEQAAILLTE
+283 NSTEQAAILLTE

-346 QLPLAVELRE
+346 QMPLAVELRE
-356 AIDRGALDVHY
+356 AIDRGTLDVQY
-367 QPIVSLTEGGGKAVG
+367 QPIVSLSDGDTRAVG
-382 VEALLRWSSSAQPD
+382 VEAQLRWSSHAQPE

-444 VSGLELAETGY
+444 VSGLELAESDY
-455 ADRVSDILASTGWP
+455 ADRVSGILADTGWP

-476 VTESELAAESQTA
+476 VTESDVAAESETA
-489 IGNLHTLRDRGVRI
+489 VANLHKLRERGVRI
-503 AIDDFGTGYSSLSRL
+503 AIDDFGSGYSSLSRL
-518 ATLPSDI
+518 ANLPSDI
-525 IKVDQSFVAAIRSD
+525 LKVDQSFVAAIRSD
-539 SPAPPLLGVIAALSS
+539 SPAPPLLGVIAALSKS
-554 ALDLQVIA
+554 LDLQVIA

-581 AQGYHYSDSHPVAE
+581 AQGYHYGDSHPVSE
-595 LINDLN
+595 LISDLN
-601 EGQGR
+601 ERPGL
-606 VGSGFAG
+606 VGAARTE
-613 REIGDDPMPAANGW
+613 REVDTNGW
-627 LPLG
+627 IPIDNPLDGGLGPE

>member
-1 MWQPVRCVV
+1 M
-10 SRLFPVRGIGA
+10 RGIGA

-57 VITAIAPGDE
+57 VITAIAPGSE

-74 TAAAIALVLGLTLLA
+74 TAAAIALLLGLTLLA
-89 WGPRLPHSIHHGY
+89 WGPRLPHGIHHAY

-122 GISLASFYVFVA
+122 AISLAAFYVFVA

-146 AAHIA
+146 AAHLA
-151 FAMALCLWVL
+151 FAIVLCLWVL
-161 PARDLPW
+161 PTRDLPW

-202 LLNRRGFD
+202 LHNRRGFD
-210 RALNTAIE
+210 RALNGAIE
-218 QAGRSGQGLSLV
+218 LATRNGQGLSLV

-256 ADTWSKLLSEEQRLA
+256 ADTWSGLLQADQVLA

-367 QPIVSLTEGGGKAVG
+367 QPIVSLSEGGGKAVG
-382 VEALLRWSSSAQPD
+382 VEALLRWSSTAQPD

-411 ISDLDELVLRRA
+411 IADLDELVLRRA

-455 ADRVSDILASTGWP
+455 ADRVSGILASTGWP

-489 IGNLHTLRDRGVRI
+489 IDNLHTLRDRGVRI

-525 IKVDQSFVAAIRSD
+525 LKVDQSFVAAIRSD

-595 LINDLN
+595 LISDLN

-606 VGSGFAG
+606 VGPVAD
-613 REIGDDPMPAANGW
+613 DDPMASTNGW

>member
-1 MWQPVRCVV
+1 M
-10 SRLFPVRGIGA
+10 RGIGS

-57 VITAIAPGDE
+57 ILTAVAPGDE

-74 TAAAIALVLGLTLLA
+74 VAAFVALLLGVSLLI
-89 WGPRLPHSIHHGY
+89 WGPRLPHSVHHGY
-102 VAIATV
+102 VAAATV
-108 LVTIAVHS
+108 LVTVAVHW

-122 GISLASFYVFVA
+122 AISLAAFYVFVA
-134 CDAALFF
+134 CDAAIFF
-141 RWSQA
+141 SWRWLG
-146 AAHIA
+146 AHLA
-151 FAMALCLWVL
+151 FAIACCLWVV
-161 PARDLPW
+161 PSRGLPW
-168 WSGLIPAGVT
+168 WSGIIPAGIT
-178 FGVGVVV
+178 LGIGIVV
-185 GILTRMASEAD
+185 GILTRMASDAD

-210 RALNTAIE
+210 RALSNAI
-218 QAGRSGQGLSLV
+218 AHATRTGQGLALV

-256 ADTWSKLLSEEQRLA
+256 GDTWSKLLAPDQRLA

-283 NTTEQAAILLTE
+283 GTTEQAAILLTE
-295 QLRAAVTTGCSAGV
+295 ELRAAVTTGCSAGV

-356 AIDRGALDVHY
+356 AIDRGTLDVQY
-367 QPIVSLTEGGGKAVG
+367 QPIVSLSDGATRAVG
-382 VEALLRWSSSAQPD
+382 VEALLRWSSNAQPD

-423 CADAARLQETFA
+423 CADATRLQDTFA

-444 VSGLELAETGY
+444 VSGLELAETEY
-455 ADRVSDILASTGWP
+455 ADRVSGILEETGWP

-476 VTESELAAESQTA
+476 VTESELAAESDTA
-489 IGNLHTLRDRGVRI
+489 IANLHKLRERGVRI

-525 IKVDQSFVAAIRSD
+525 LKVDQSFVAAIRSD
-539 SPAPPLLGVIAALSS
+539 SPAPPLLGVIAALSKS
-554 ALDLQVIA
+554 LDLQVIA

-581 AQGYHYSDSHPVAE
+581 AQGYHYSDSHPVSE

-601 EGQGR
+601 DRHGL
-606 VGSGFAG
+606 VG
-613 REIGDDPMPAANGW
+613 AAVADHEPNTNGW
-627 LPLG
+627 IPIDNPLDGSAGGAQS